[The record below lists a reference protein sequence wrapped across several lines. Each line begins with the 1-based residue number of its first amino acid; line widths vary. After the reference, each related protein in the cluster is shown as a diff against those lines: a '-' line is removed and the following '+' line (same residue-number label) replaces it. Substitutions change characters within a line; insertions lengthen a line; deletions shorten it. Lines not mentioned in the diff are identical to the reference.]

1 MSRRSQKVIFCRR
14 QGLVIEL
21 CDPILYLSTDRW
33 NKIVFFCWW
42 LSIKCILDQYYC
54 IKWRAFMYKSI
65 ADVFSLLLWIIYV
78 SWDTLLQNIEILYYI
93 WKYNKPL
100 RKQIFI
106 ISFFLFFRI
115 FPWNPFHHCE
125 ATLFAVL
132 KIVKYFVRCLN
143 IYVSFYKDKSELQYL
158 CKV

>member
-1 MSRRSQKVIFCRR
+1 
-14 QGLVIEL
+14 
-21 CDPILYLSTDRW
+21 
-33 NKIVFFCWW
+33 
-42 LSIKCILDQYYC
+42 
-54 IKWRAFMYKSI
+54 MYWSFQ
-65 ADVFSLLLWIIYV
+65 FSLLLWIIYV

-158 CKV
+158 CKVLMMRSVALHNIKRRLNILQAQMKTQTKPFCFLMTTFKWIMIHNSNSTW